1 MRKNI
6 TIVVNLTCTSEVKII
21 NNIEVI
27 IESQIIALQG
37 SKNADMNLSI
47 QIETISLGLRWI

>member
-37 SKNADMNLSI
+37 SKNADMNLNI
-47 QIETISLGLRWI
+47 QIETISLDPRWI